1 MKISSK
7 GRYALAAL
15 IRMAQ
20 REDQGENVTV
30 AALSAGLGISKI
42 YLEQVFALLKR
53 SGLVTS
59 VKGAQGG
66 YLLSRPSAG
75 MTAWEILGATET
87 ALLEEAEDTVGS
99 AAPGI
104 EKAMRGLLFSPIN
117 QALEESLRRVT
128 LRELAEEAH
137 REDSHEGYMYYV

>member
-7 GRYALAAL
+7 GRYALASL

-30 AALSAGLGISKI
+30 AALSQGLGISKI

-66 YLLSRPSAG
+66 YLLSRPSG
-75 MTAWEILGATET
+75 EITAREILAATET
-87 ALLEEAEDTVGS
+87 ALFEETEGTVGS

-104 EKAMRGLLFSPIN
+104 EKAMRGMLFAPTD
-117 QALEESLRRVT
+117 QALRESLGQVS
-128 LRELAEEAH
+128 LRELAEEAQ
-137 REDSHEGYMYYV
+137 REDAGEGYMYYV